1 MYHFF
6 VTPNQIGPKQIQIE
20 GSDVNH
26 IRNVLRMVPGE
37 EITISSGS
45 DGKEYFCRISTLEED
60 LVTAEIIQIREAVTE
75 LSSRLALIQGLP
87 KNDKMEWII
96 QKAVE
101 LGAAEIVPMA
111 TKRAVVK
118 LDAKKEESKRK
129 RWNAISES
137 AAKQS
142 KRTVIPEV
150 KPVLSFRQAVDYAA
164 ASYDVCLI
172 PYELADGMEQTRKIL
187 GSIQPGKSAAIL
199 IGPEGGFEEEEVAY
213 AQEKGVIPI
222 TLGHRILRTETAGL
236 AVLSALM
243 LQLDDRFPEETE

>member
-75 LSSRLALIQGLP
+75 LSSRFALIQGLP